1 MPRVEQIIARLH
13 RWLRMPYQFVN
24 GFLMRYEL
32 WGEGQMPLV
41 LLHGLG
47 SSADDWMLQLPAFA
61 PHYLCVPL
69 DLRGHG
75 TSDKPPGR
83 YSVAL
88 FAADVAALLDR
99 LKLGPAHVLGISL
112 GGLVAQQLAMD
123 HAAVVR
129 SLVLINTFPGL
140 WPPPVEVFN
149 TLLRRRGMLLH
160 PRDMAAAA
168 AEVADALFPSPNLAL
183 LKEWTERRI
192 AANDP
197 DAYFRSTVAVVRFQP
212 GRRLDRVR
220 CPTLIIAGEA
230 DRVVPRVYQERLRY
244 RLPHAQFV
252 SIPDSGHASNI
263 DRPDAVNEAVLTF
276 LHAVDEKNGAA

>member
-1 MPRVEQIIARLH
+1 
-13 RWLRMPYQFVN
+13 MPYQFVN
-24 GFLMRYEL
+24 GCLLRYEL
-32 WGEGQMPLV
+32 WGEGQTPLV
-41 LLHGLG
+41 LVHGLG

-83 YSVAL
+83 YSVTL
-88 FAADVAALLDR
+88 FAADVAALLER
-99 LKLGPAHVLGISL
+99 LKLGPAHILGISL

-123 HAAVVR
+123 HADLVR

-140 WPPPVEVFN
+140 WPLPVEVLN
-149 TLLRRRGMLLH
+149 TLLRRRGTLLH
-160 PRDMAAAA
+160 PRDMASTAH
-168 AEVADALFPSPNLAL
+168 EVADALFSSPNLAL

-197 DAYFRSTVAVVRFQP
+197 DAYFRSTLAVVRFRP

-230 DRVVPRVYQERLRY
+230 DRVVPRIYQQRLRH

-263 DRPDAVNEAVLTF
+263 DHPDAVNEAVVRF
-276 LHAVDEKNGAA
+276 LRTVDGNERAA

>member
-1 MPRVEQIIARLH
+1 
-13 RWLRMPYQFVN
+13 MPYQFVN
-24 GFLMRYEL
+24 GFLLRYEL
-32 WGEGQMPLV
+32 WGEGQTPLV

-61 PHYLCVPL
+61 PHYQCVPV

-75 TSDKPPGR
+75 SSDKPPGR

-88 FAADVAALLDR
+88 FAADVVALLRR
-99 LKLGPAHVLGISL
+99 LDLAPAHILGLSL

-123 HAAVVR
+123 HAEMVR

-140 WPPPVEVFN
+140 WLPPIGVFS
-149 TLLRRRGMLLH
+149 TLLRRRGAVFH

-168 AEVADALFPSPNLAL
+168 AEVADALFPSPSLSL

-197 DAYFRSTVAVVRFQP
+197 DAYFRSTLAVVRFQP

-230 DRVVPRVYQERLRY
+230 DRVVPRVYQERLRN
-244 RLPHAQFV
+244 RLPHAEFV

-263 DRPDAVNEAVLTF
+263 DHPDVVNEAVLTF
-276 LHAVDEKNGAA
+276 LHTVDGKDGVA